1 MFQTTVVFKANMD
14 ATCKYVVNQ
23 GGTSSGKT
31 YAIVQLLFTL
41 AMRQANSVVTVAG
54 QDIPNLKKG
63 AYRDALYI
71 YSSSDELRQWFDK
84 PNQTDRMFTC
94 CNGSIIEFSSFT
106 DEQDARSG
114 KRDYLFVN
122 EANGIPYDLFWQL
135 AIRTRKQVFID
146 YNPTA
151 RFWVHDRLLG
161 RPDTQLIIS
170 DHRHNPFLPDDLHRE
185 IEAIDDSELFN
196 IYARGKTGRL
206 EGLVYHHW
214 QTCTTMPSTY
224 KKRWIGIDFGFTN
237 DPTAV
242 IDVRL
247 SEGELWMDE
256 LCCRRAMLNSDIA
269 EVLNEHGIGAT
280 EIVADSAEP
289 KSIEEL
295 RNRGFKVEGAHKG
308 ADSVNAGIDILKR
321 YKLNVTERS
330 VNLRKELMSYCWK
343 KDRYTGRVLNQPIDA
358 FNHCLDAVRY
368 VALNK
373 LAKRKS
379 LKGASIKLLRPTQ
392 SFRREG

>member
-1 MFQTTVVFKANMD
+1 MD

-41 AMRQANSVVTVAG
+41 AMQEANAVVTVAG

-63 AYRDALYI
+63 AYRDALRI
-71 YSSSDELRQWFDK
+71 YNGYDVLQRWFDK
-84 PNQTDRMFTC
+84 PNQTDRLFTC
-94 CNGSIIEFSSFT
+94 VNGSIIEFSSFT

-135 AIRTRKQVFID
+135 AIRTSKRVFID

-151 RFWVHDRLLG
+151 RFWVHDKLIG
-161 RPDTQLIIS
+161 RPDAQLIIS
-170 DHRHNPFLPDDLHRE
+170 DHRHNPFLPDDLHHE
-185 IEAIDDSELFN
+185 IEAIDDPELFS
-196 IYARGKTGRL
+196 IYARGKTGRI
-206 EGLVYHHW
+206 EGLVYHRW
-214 QTCTTMPSTY
+214 QTCGAMPSEY

-237 DPTAV
+237 DPTAI

-247 SEGELWMDE
+247 ADGELWLDE
-256 LCCRRAMLNSDIA
+256 LCCSRGMLNSDIA
-269 EVLNEHGIGAT
+269 DVLNDYELT
-280 EIVADSAEP
+280 YTDIVADSAEP

-295 RNRGFKVEGAHKG
+295 RSRGFKVEGAHKG

-330 VNLRKELMSYCWK
+330 ANLRKELQSYCWK
-343 KDRYTGRVLNQPIDA
+343 KDRYTGKTLNQPVDA
-358 FNHCLDAVRY
+358 FNHSLDAIRY

-373 LAKRKS
+373 LAKRKA
-379 LKGASIKLLRPTQ
+379 LRGASVKLLRYA
-392 SFRREG
+392 SM